1 MEPKTVFVLVTD
13 NAYFHKAKRT
23 IIDLR
28 SIGNWQ
34 GDVVL
39 ITIDFILNENFR
51 DLYKITTVQFP
62 NIDKQELL
70 NKIGEPFFDGDRREF
85 HKLNQWEKLHVF
97 DDYFLRWQRVVF
109 IDAGLRIFD
118 SVEYLLEL
126 DYKNAILAPN
136 DAGHNNN
143 PHKIFE
149 TQVSFYKPEL
159 IELIQQD
166 FGEHILKSQYFL
178 NCIWIYDTSILKI
191 CDKTQLINA
200 MNKYPLCKTNEMT
213 IMNLLFHFKY
223 KLWKP
228 FPIYNSN
235 QKFLF
240 DWCELNHLPKSLTWR
255 DFCYIKY
262 PVSINFD
269 DM

>member
-13 NAYFHKAKRT
+13 DAYFHKAKRT

-34 GDVVL
+34 GDVVV

-118 SVEYLLEL
+118 SVEYLL
-126 DYKNAILAPN
+126 
-136 DAGHNNN
+136 
-143 PHKIFE
+143 
-149 TQVSFYKPEL
+149 
-159 IELIQQD
+159 
-166 FGEHILKSQYFL
+166 
-178 NCIWIYDTSILKI
+178 
-191 CDKTQLINA
+191 
-200 MNKYPLCKTNEMT
+200 
-213 IMNLLFHFKY
+213 
-223 KLWKP
+223 
-228 FPIYNSN
+228 
-235 QKFLF
+235 
-240 DWCELNHLPKSLTWR
+240 
-255 DFCYIKY
+255 
-262 PVSINFD
+262 
-269 DM
+269 